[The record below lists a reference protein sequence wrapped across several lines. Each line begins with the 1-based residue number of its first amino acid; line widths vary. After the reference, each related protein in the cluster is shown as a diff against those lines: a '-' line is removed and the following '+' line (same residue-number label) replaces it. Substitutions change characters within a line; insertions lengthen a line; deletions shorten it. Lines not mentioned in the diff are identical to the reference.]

1 MDEEATHE
9 ENEVNELYRD
19 VNINLEGRDTVMT
32 DASLPNV
39 HETQETEDT
48 HVILTALIVLE
59 DVPVTTIV
67 EPPLVFGTTL
77 PPPPTHLITH
87 MQQIPFPIPTT
98 APSTFLQDLPNFS
111 SLFSAFMMNRLNH
124 PDWLS
129 NLARLNVE
137 TMTPKLLAGLTFELM
152 KGTCKSLV
160 ELEYFFKEVY
170 KATIEQLDWHN
181 PEGQQYPYD
190 LRKPLPLIPNS
201 RGRQVIPF
209 DHFINNNLAYLCGG
223 VSSRTYATYVT
234 KTKAADYS
242 HIKWI
247 EELVP
252 NAMESA
258 RDVYSRR
265 RIIAITKLQI
275 VEWHGYKHLDW
286 ITVRRDDD
294 KLHTFKEGDFKRL
307 RLQDIKD
314 MLLLLVQGKL
324 TNLNVEEQAY
334 YAYSNRRGFIYQNK
348 DKKNKLMRIDELHKF
363 SDGTLDVVQ
372 TTLND
377 RLKGIMMEYLPKT
390 IWR

>member
-48 HVILTALIVLE
+48 HVILTALIVPE

-129 NLARLNVE
+129 NLAS
-137 TMTPKLLAGLTFELM
+137 
-152 KGTCKSLV
+152 TCKSLV

-223 VSSRTYATYVT
+223 VSSRTYASWNLLVMYILDVESSLSQSFKLSNGMATNIWIGSPFEEMMT
-234 KTKAADYS
+234 SFTHSRKATS
-242 HIKWI
+242 KS
-247 EELVP
+247 L
-252 NAMESA
+252 
-258 RDVYSRR
+258 
-265 RIIAITKLQI
+265 
-275 VEWHGYKHLDW
+275 
-286 ITVRRDDD
+286 
-294 KLHTFKEGDFKRL
+294 RL
-307 RLQDIKD
+307 RIHQRQPASSCTR
-314 MLLLLVQGKL
+314 QGY
-324 TNLNVEEQAY
+324 NLNVEERL
-334 YAYSNRRGFIYQNK
+334 SFSVLCSKCSQNIVIQRLVEEPSIRCREQPK
-348 DKKNKLMRIDELHKF
+348 ELKITKPDSYR
-363 SDGTLDVVQ
+363 SD
-372 TTLND
+372 
-377 RLKGIMMEYLPKT
+377 LK
-390 IWR
+390 